1 MNDQIFSILKAEI
14 GRRLCAGE
22 RGFKLK
28 EVAEAVGVQLTP
40 VEAYETFKDIRA
52 EIEADGLAVIKHV
65 SDQETNYYA
74 DVVELTDEGRD
85 LANWES

>member
-28 EVAEAVGVQLTP
+28 EVAEAVGV
-40 VEAYETFKDIRA
+40 V
-52 EIEADGLAVIKHV
+52 
-65 SDQETNYYA
+65 
-74 DVVELTDEGRD
+74 
-85 LANWES
+85 